1 MWMKTIASLFCCI
14 ASFAACQPSTSQGP
28 ANAPTQTSPN
38 AETLWLQANGL
49 RLKINV
55 YRSAKLSSHPILIVV
70 LHGDSPFKPPSYQ
83 YAFARKAAMK
93 MDDVVVAALLRPG
106 YADDTGDRSQGE
118 RGRTTGDNYTPE
130 VVDAVA
136 QAIDQLKAKFHPA
149 GTVLVGHS
157 GGAAITGNV
166 LGRWPSAVNAGFL
179 VACPCDLA
187 AWREHMRER
196 QSARVWSEPVTSL
209 SPIKLADQ
217 VKSSVHVRL
226 LVGSNDPVT
235 PTEFTQ
241 RYAKALQKHGDDV
254 TVTIAPGLEHDILL
268 ESVAFDG
275 LSALV
280 ETVKKDSG
288 R

>member
-1 MWMKTIASLFCCI
+1 MWIKTIASLFCCI
-14 ASFAACQPSTSQGP
+14 ASLAACQPSTNQGS
-28 ANAPTQTSPN
+28 ANAPTQASPD
-38 AETLWLQANGL
+38 AETLWLRANGL

-166 LGRWPSAVNAGFL
+166 LGRWPSEVNAGFL

-196 QSARVWSEPVTSL
+196 QNARVWSEPVTSL
-209 SPIKLADQ
+209 SPIRSR
-217 VKSSVHVRL
+217 V
-226 LVGSNDPVT
+226 P
-235 PTEFTQ
+235 FTC
-241 RYAKALQKHGDDV
+241 GC
-254 TVTIAPGLEHDILL
+254 
-268 ESVAFDG
+268 
-275 LSALV
+275 LSAA
-280 ETVKKDSG
+280 TI